1 MDLNMI
7 SALLKMLGTG
17 TQNQNNAQECGK
29 TTTNTASV
37 FAMQNGL
44 GEQVNVKDTQKSD
57 MSEILKSMSDQNP
70 MLALLSSMQ
79 NSKGDL
85 STMLPLL
92 TSLLSTQKIKNNSE
106 KCSENATKNDEKDT
120 DFDANI
126 DENITQKK
134 QSSNSQN
141 DTAKSKYAE
150 DTKVDCNN
158 IVKQNDIEK
167 TQRHLFSPIA
177 FAGYK
182 VMSDLC
188 YMLKS
193 KHNPCR

>member
-7 SALLKMLGTG
+7 SALLKMLGTS
-17 TQNQNNAQECGK
+17 TQNQNNTQEYAK

-44 GEQVNVKDTQKSD
+44 GEQVNVKDTQKPD

-79 NSKGDL
+79 NTKGDL

-106 KCSENATKNDEKDT
+106 KNPENTVKNNEKDAN
-120 DFDANI
+120 FDANI
-126 DENITQKK
+126 DENITQK
-134 QSSNSQN
+134 QPLSNAQN

-150 DTKVDCNN
+150 DIKVDCNN
-158 IVKQNDIEK
+158 IIKQNDIEK
-167 TQRHLFSPIA
+167 TQRDLFSPIA

-188 YMLKS
+188 YLLKS
-193 KHNPCR
+193 KHNLCR

>member
-17 TQNQNNAQECGK
+17 TQNRNNAQECAK
-29 TTTNTASV
+29 TNTNTASV

-44 GEQVNVKDTQKSD
+44 GEQVNVKDTQKLD

-70 MLALLSSMQ
+70 MLALLSMMQ
-79 NSKGDL
+79 NTKGDL

-92 TSLLSTQKIKNNSE
+92 TSLLSTQKINNSE
-106 KCSENATKNDEKDT
+106 KCPENTVKNNEKDT

-134 QSSNSQN
+134 QSSNAQN
-141 DTAKSKYAE
+141 DRAKSKYAK
-150 DTKVDCNN
+150 DIKVDCDN

-167 TQRHLFSPIA
+167 TQRDLFSTIA
-177 FAGYK
+177 FAGYN

-188 YMLKS
+188 CMLKS

>member
-7 SALLKMLGTG
+7 SALLKMLGTN
-17 TQNQNNAQECGK
+17 TQNQNNAQECAK
-29 TTTNTASV
+29 TNSNTTSV

-44 GEQVNVKDTQKSD
+44 CEQVNVCDTQKPD

-79 NSKGDL
+79 GGKGDL

-106 KCSENATKNDEKDT
+106 KSPENATKNDKKYT

-126 DENITQKK
+126 DGNITQK
-134 QSSNSQN
+134 QPLSNNQN
-141 DTAKSKYAE
+141 DRAKSKYAE
-150 DTKVDCNN
+150 DIKVDCDN

-167 TQRHLFSPIA
+167 TQRDLFSPIA

-188 YMLKS
+188 YLLKS
-193 KHNPCR
+193 KHNLCR

>member
-17 TQNQNNAQECGK
+17 TQNQNNAQECAK

-44 GEQVNVKDTQKSD
+44 GKQVNVKDTQKLD

-79 NSKGDL
+79 NTKGDL

-106 KCSENATKNDEKDT
+106 KCPENAVKNDEKDVDSNT
-120 DFDANI
+120 NI
-126 DENITQKK
+126 DENITQK
-134 QSSNSQN
+134 QPLSDNQN
-141 DTAKSKYAE
+141 DTAKSKCAE
-150 DTKVDCNN
+150 DIKVDCDN
-158 IVKQNDIEK
+158 IVKHNDIEK
-167 TQRHLFSPIA
+167 TQWDLFSPIA

-182 VMSDLC
+182 VMCDLC
-188 YMLKS
+188 CMLKS

>member
-7 SALLKMLGTG
+7 SALLKMLGTN
-17 TQNQNNAQECGK
+17 TQNQNNTQECVK
-29 TTTNTASV
+29 TTNNTASV

-106 KCSENATKNDEKDT
+106 KSPETTVKNNEKDS

-134 QSSNSQN
+134 QSSNNQN
-141 DTAKSKYAE
+141 DTAKSKFN
-150 DTKVDCNN
+150 DNIKVDCDN

-167 TQRHLFSPIA
+167 TQRDLFSPIA

-188 YMLKS
+188 CMLKS